1 VVDEIP
7 NLKGFLMNRSTL
19 SSSKKKTSINLSKAC
34 DGFLKFKVA
43 EGLSQRTI
51 DSYEYYLNQWI
62 NHIGDQDASKIRSG
76 DLTNYL
82 AWLRTDYK
90 PKRWNGNRDPL
101 APKSMKNVYTALKS
115 FFKWLSVEFNL
126 PNPFVNI
133 PTPKFP
139 PHSIEIFTREEI
151 DKLLKACVYS
161 REVSPGNRRSF
172 VMRRPSADRDKALVL
187 TLLDTGLRAS
197 EICSLRVEDADLKT
211 GKVTVRPGVSGG
223 AKGGKGRVV
232 FLGKVARKALWL
244 YLAKREDG
252 EEPDAPLFISHHDR
266 PFNRS
271 SLRILIRR
279 LGERAEISRAHSHK
293 FRHTFATTYLRSG
306 GDIFTLQALLG
317 HASLDMVRHYVRIA
331 ELDIENAHRKAS
343 PVDNWRL

>member
-1 VVDEIP
+1 
-7 NLKGFLMNRSTL
+7 MNRSTL
-19 SSSKKKTSINLSKAC
+19 SSSKKITSISLSKAC
-34 DGFLKFKVA
+34 DGFLKFKTA
-43 EGLSQRTI
+43 EGLSKRTI
-51 DSYEYYLNQWI
+51 ESYEYYLNQWI
-62 NHIGDQDASKIRSG
+62 NHIGDQKVANISSK

-90 PKRWNGNRDPL
+90 PKRWNRNEEPL
-101 APKSMKNVYTALKS
+101 APKSLKNVYTALKS
-115 FFKWLSVEFNL
+115 FFKWLSVEFNMQD
-126 PNPFVNI
+126 PFVNI
-133 PTPKFP
+133 PSPKFP

-161 REVSPGNRRSF
+161 REANPGNRRSF

-187 TLLDTGLRAS
+187 ALLDTGLRAS
-197 EICSLRVEDADLKT
+197 EICSLRVEDTDLKT
-211 GKVTVRPGVSGG
+211 GKITIRQGIGGG

-232 FLGKVARKALWL
+232 FLGKVARKAVWL
-244 YLAKREDG
+244 YLVKREDG
-252 EEPDAPLFISHHDR
+252 EDPNAPLFISHHDR
-266 PFNRS
+266 PFNRN

-279 LGERAEISRAHSHK
+279 LGERAEISRAHPHK

>member
-1 VVDEIP
+1 
-7 NLKGFLMNRSTL
+7 MNRSTL
-19 SSSKKKTSINLSKAC
+19 STSKKKVSINLSKAC
-34 DGFLKFKVA
+34 DGFLKFKIA
-43 EGLSQRTI
+43 EGLSHRTI
-51 DSYEYYLNQWI
+51 DSYDYYLKQWI
-62 NHIGDQDASKIRSG
+62 DHIGDQDAANIRPN
-76 DLTNYL
+76 DLTSYL

-115 FFKWLSVEFNL
+115 FFKWLSIEFNM
-126 PNPFVNI
+126 PNPCVNI

-139 PHSIEIFTREEI
+139 PHAIEIFTREEI
-151 DKLLKACVYS
+151 DKLLKACTYS
-161 REVSPGNRRSF
+161 REASPKNRKSF
-172 VMRRPSADRDKALVL
+172 VMRRPSADRDKAILL
-187 TLLDTGLRAS
+187 TLLDTGMRAG
-197 EICSLRVEDADLKT
+197 EICSLRVEDLDQKT
-211 GKVTVRPGVSGG
+211 GKITIKRGISGG

-232 FLGKVARKALWL
+232 FLGKVARKSVWL

-252 EEPDAPLFISHHDR
+252 EELAAPLFTSHHDR
-266 PFNRS
+266 PFNRN
-271 SLRILIRR
+271 SLRILVRR
-279 LGERAEISRAHSHK
+279 LGERAEVPKAHPHK
-293 FRHTFATTYLRSG
+293 FRHTFATSYLRSG